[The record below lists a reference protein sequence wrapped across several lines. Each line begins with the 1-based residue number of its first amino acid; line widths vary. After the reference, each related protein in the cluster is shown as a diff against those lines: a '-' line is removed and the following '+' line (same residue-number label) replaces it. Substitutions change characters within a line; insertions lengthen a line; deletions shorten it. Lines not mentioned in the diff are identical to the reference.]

1 MIGGMSTTTEDAMR
15 GKLRRMLAAE
25 LPLIAFTT
33 CAPAAVGVTF
43 CALLDATF
51 SLTSAGQWT
60 AGWRFAALALAFTTI
75 GMLASVLHLARPL
88 RAPRS
93 LSHLASSW
101 LSREILAVSI
111 FWGVLALWLLSSL
124 MDAGTL
130 PLRTTDA
137 PPMRFWPVASTA
149 LCACSLCLGI
159 VLILVIARAY
169 RVSGQPG
176 WSGPEA
182 IAELFAVAL
191 RVGFPAAACLVVFVG
206 SPNEADCVPAIAC
219 VLGAAGILGAFAL
232 DVMAG
237 SFRSHRLEHEIA
249 QGFNPFGRV
258 PRALAV
264 IGAWEREKRIGYLA
278 SGIGAT
284 ALVLALAI
292 GSFRGA
298 FVAIGVL
305 CALFSQS
312 VMRAAFY
319 GFCDSGRAAT
329 RFPQK
334 RQGSR

>member
-1 MIGGMSTTTEDAMR
+1 MSTTTEGAPR
-15 GKLRRMLAAE
+15 GKLRRMFAAE

-43 CALLDATF
+43 CSLLDAAC
-51 SLTSAGQWT
+51 SLMSIGQWT

-75 GMLASVLHLARPL
+75 GMLASVLHLAKPL
-88 RAPRS
+88 RSPRS

-130 PLRTTDA
+130 P
-137 PPMRFWPVASTA
+137 PPIADTPSMRSWSVASA
-149 LCACSLCLGI
+149 VLCACSLCLGI
-159 VLILVIARAY
+159 VLILVIVRAY

-182 IAELFAVAL
+182 VAELFAVAL
-191 RVGFPAAACLVVFVG
+191 RVGFPATACLVVFVG
-206 SPNEADCVPAIAC
+206 SAHDADWASAIAC
-219 VLGAAGILGAFAL
+219 ALGAAGVLGAFAL

-237 SFRSHRLEHEIA
+237 CFRSHRLEHEIA
-249 QGFNPFGRV
+249 QGCNPFGRV
-258 PRALAV
+258 PRALAC

-278 SGIGAT
+278 SGIGT
-284 ALVLALAI
+284 MALLLALAI
-292 GSFRGA
+292 GSFRSA

-305 CALFSQS
+305 CALASQI
-312 VMRAAFY
+312 VLRAAFY
-319 GFCDSGRAAT
+319 GFCDPGRAAT